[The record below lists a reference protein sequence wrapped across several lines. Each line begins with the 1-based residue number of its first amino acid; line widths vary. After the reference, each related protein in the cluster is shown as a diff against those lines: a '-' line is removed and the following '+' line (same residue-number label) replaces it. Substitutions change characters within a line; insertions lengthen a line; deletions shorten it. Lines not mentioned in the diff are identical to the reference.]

1 MKGMAIPKSRLI
13 IMGAAAFVVLL
24 GLLVF
29 FGVIPGLR
37 DNSGN
42 RTITLSVWGVAPEE
56 TINRITGTLGKNYQ
70 ITYRPFAPAR
80 YETELL
86 DALASGRGPD
96 VFMIHSSWLPK
107 HFNKLIPVSEEQLSL
122 KAFKALYPT
131 VVAQDFAPDGF
142 IYALP
147 LSLDTLALLYNR
159 DMFDSAGVATPPKNW
174 KEFEEAVK
182 KLRRLDASGR
192 LVRAGAA
199 IGGSGK
205 SIIHEADLLSAL
217 MLQGGTPMVAPDFSR
232 ATFAAQGGD
241 ALTFYTKFANPV
253 SDVYTWNDNSR
264 DSLESLANEFAA
276 MAFGYAADLP
286 GIREKNP
293 SLPLEVAPLPQ
304 PVASET
310 SVGYASYWGLAVS
323 NRARAP
329 ADAWGL
335 ILTLTAIPANARL
348 YSETAGLPPALRSL
362 IAEKTNDPVLGVFT
376 EQTLIARSWPQAD
389 PAKVAEIFSNM
400 VEDVL
405 AGRAIPAVAIR
416 GAEEAVTALMK
427 KR

>member
-1 MKGMAIPKSRLI
+1 MKGMAIPKARLI
-13 IMGAAAFVVLL
+13 LMGAAAFVVLL

-199 IGGSGK
+199 IGGSG
-205 SIIHEADLLSAL
+205 
-217 MLQGGTPMVAPDFSR
+217 
-232 ATFAAQGGD
+232 
-241 ALTFYTKFANPV
+241 
-253 SDVYTWNDNSR
+253 
-264 DSLESLANEFAA
+264 
-276 MAFGYAADLP
+276 
-286 GIREKNP
+286 
-293 SLPLEVAPLPQ
+293 
-304 PVASET
+304 
-310 SVGYASYWGLAVS
+310 
-323 NRARAP
+323 
-329 ADAWGL
+329 
-335 ILTLTAIPANARL
+335 
-348 YSETAGLPPALRSL
+348 
-362 IAEKTNDPVLGVFT
+362 
-376 EQTLIARSWPQAD
+376 
-389 PAKVAEIFSNM
+389 
-400 VEDVL
+400 
-405 AGRAIPAVAIR
+405 
-416 GAEEAVTALMK
+416 
-427 KR
+427 